1 MNNYTKISTTTMTA
15 IAAFVATREATRC
28 AEPADHGVMIPLIKS
43 ILTGKLPVANLTD
56 RARGGVIGLVSVDDV
71 LKVMNTIID
80 ISEAGNIA
88 TNPALKTLERFLVK
102 LHNLGANTVSG
113 DEVVE
118 YFTGEKTPFSKGHYN
133 SVLTDHMHR
142 IRGLQEFIED
152 QPGFKTYM
160 ELQALGDR
168 ISKLG
173 EFFAPVFLSRF
184 NWLVLSND
192 AIAVVDEEL
201 KAIDKTKTTKNAYA
215 TMNSE
220 ALSAADTLE
229 MILGAQWSPDNF
241 ELKRPGVKIGVIDA
255 GNYVKALEVYYDIL
269 KGGTVNNRQA
279 QLVSQLNREWS
290 AGLMTGIHP
299 ALNSGAPLPLAQ
311 RIIETQRQFLELE
324 ALAGTLPQEKPE
336 VEAAMKFLD
345 LVKKLEKEKLNNDIS
360 VSTLGVI
367 AHDLMVYL
375 NLLHIRLSDEKKTA
389 TEPKNPIP
397 GFIERLNKDLHEV
410 VAYMDSKSGG
420 NRFDMQARSLIHSLF
435 TTGQTLKEVDES
447 SDRYNAER
455 ANFPQRAMPSGF
467 RLISNSGDIH
477 DLLNQLGLGN
487 IPRV

>member
-1 MNNYTKISTTTMTA
+1 MNRYETTTLTTVGA
-15 IAAFVATREATRC
+15 IATFVATREATRC
-28 AEPADHGVMIPLIKS
+28 AEPADHNVMIPLIKS
-43 ILTGKLPVANLTD
+43 ILMNKLPVASLNG
-56 RARGGVIGLVSVDDV
+56 RAPGGVIGLVSVDDV
-71 LKVMNTIID
+71 LKVMKTIVS

-88 TNPALKTLERFLVK
+88 TIPALETLERFLIK
-102 LHNLGANTVSG
+102 LHNLGPNTVSG

-118 YFTGEKTPFSKGHYN
+118 YFTGEKTPFASGYHNCKLMEHLN
-133 SVLTDHMHR
+133 R
-142 IRGLQEFIED
+142 ILSLREFIED

-160 ELQALGDR
+160 ELQDFGDW
-168 ISKLG
+168 IMKLG
-173 EFFAPVFLSRF
+173 EAAAPVFLSRF

-215 TMNSE
+215 AMNSE
-220 ALSAADTLE
+220 AVSAADTLE
-229 MILGAQWSPDNF
+229 IILGAQWNPDNF

-255 GNYVKALEVYYDIL
+255 GNYVKALEVYYEIL

-290 AGLMTGIHP
+290 TGLMTGIHP

-311 RIIETQRQFLELE
+311 RIIETQRQLLELE
-324 ALAGTLPQEKPE
+324 ARAGTLPLEKPE
-336 VEAAMKFLD
+336 VEAAVKFLD
-345 LVKKLEKEKLNNDIS
+345 LVKKLEKEKLNDDIS

-375 NLLHIRLSDEKKTA
+375 NLLHIRLSDEKKAA

-410 VAYMDSKSGG
+410 VAYMDSKSSG

-467 RLISNSGDIH
+467 RLISNTGDIH